1 MTTTTTTAIEL
12 QHRFVQIEGSKDKSD
27 TLEFSFSSEEPVQ
40 RYFGDEVLDHDE
52 KSVDLT
58 RLNSGVAPLLF
69 NHNQDAVIGVVTRAW
84 IQDRKGRAEIR
95 WAENPKAKEVRA
107 DVENNILRGISVGY
121 TINKAEQEGEIT
133 RAVSWFPHELSVVSI
148 PADFKSIGIGRTLPP
163 SQPSTSK
170 KEMSYVMDGVLPEQN
185 QGEFETECRNFSI
198 IKAAQ
203 ASISGNWSQA
213 AREREINEELSARAG
228 RSSSGFFVPDAGWQK
243 RAYVTSSG
251 TAGGNLV
258 ETQILSDSFID
269 ALRKR
274 LAVTELGATLLTGN
288 VGNLSIPKRTGSS
301 TAYWFGGDNAD
312 SITESTGTIGT
323 VSLTPKSVAAY
334 SKFSHLMKLQAT
346 PDIENLIRND
356 FISIVAEAIDA
367 ACISGSGCSSQP
379 LGILNTTGIGS
390 VSGGTNGL
398 APTLDHMID
407 LKKAVAVDSADSAS
421 AGFLT
426 NSKVEAAL
434 AKLKDDQ
441 NNYLLSPYGSE
452 VGTSRLCGR
461 KMVISEN
468 VPSNLT
474 KGSGSNLSAILY
486 GNFQDLIIAT
496 WGTLEVETD
505 ISTDFAKGTT
515 GIRVIQSVDC
525 GVRHSESFSAMVDA
539 IAA

>member
-1 MTTTTTTAIEL
+1 
-12 QHRFVQIEGSKDKSD
+12 
-27 TLEFSFSSEEPVQ
+27 
-40 RYFGDEVLDHDE
+40 
-52 KSVDLT
+52 
-58 RLNSGVAPLLF
+58 
-69 NHNQDAVIGVVTRAW
+69 
-84 IQDRKGRAEIR
+84 
-95 WAENPKAKEVRA
+95 
-107 DVENNILRGISVGY
+107 
-121 TINKAEQEGEIT
+121 
-133 RAVSWFPHELSVVSI
+133 
-148 PADFKSIGIGRTLPP
+148 
-163 SQPSTSK
+163 
-170 KEMSYVMDGVLPEQN
+170 MDGVLPEQN

-251 TAGGNLV
+251 AAGGDLV
-258 ETQILSDSFID
+258 QTQILSDSFID

-367 ACISGSGCSSQP
+367 ACINGSGSSSQP

-390 VSGGTNGL
+390 VAGGTNGL

-474 KGSGSNLSAILY
+474 KGSGSNLSGILY

>member
-1 MTTTTTTAIEL
+1 MTTAIPTKTEIQRRFIEL
-12 QHRFVQIEGSKDKSD
+12 DTSKTKED
-27 TLEFSFSSEEPVQ
+27 TFTLSFSSETPVQ
-40 RYFGDEVLDHDE
+40 RAFGEEVLSHAPDAANLE
-52 KSVDLT
+52 
-58 RLNSGVAPLLF
+58 RLNDSAPLLWS
-69 NHNQDAVIGVVTRAW
+69 HDATLQIGVVERAW
-84 IQDRKGRAEIR
+84 IENGKGRAVVR
-95 WAENPKAKEVRA
+95 WGNSELAKEKRA
-107 DVENNILRGISVGY
+107 DVESGVIRNVSIGYAIEELEENDEGQMVATRWVGLEISLVSVASDPSVGVGRSHSQY
-121 TINKAEQEGEIT
+121 TT
-133 RAVSWFPHELSVVSI
+133 P
-148 PADFKSIGIGRTLPP
+148 
-163 SQPSTSK
+163 K
-170 KEMSYVMDGVLPEQN
+170 KQTMSYVMDGVLPEQN

>member
-1 MTTTTTTAIEL
+1 MTTATQIKTRFLDIEAKAVDEDSFSL
-12 QHRFVQIEGSKDKSD
+12 
-27 TLEFSFSSEEPVQ
+27 SFSSENPVPTPMGEEILSHKREAVDLSRLNDGAPFLWNHQ
-40 RYFGDEVLDHDE
+40 ANEVL
-52 KSVDLT
+52 
-58 RLNSGVAPLLF
+58 
-69 NHNQDAVIGVVTRAW
+69 GVVEKAEIVNGR
-84 IQDRKGRAEIR
+84 GRATVR
-95 WAENPKAKEVRA
+95 WGTSPEAIAKRKEVA
-107 DVENNILRGISVGY
+107 EGILQNISVGY
-121 TINKAEQEGEIT
+121 QIEESEYTDDGKVLVTRWQPVEISLV
-133 RAVSWFPHELSVVSI
+133 AVPSDQSVGIHRSH
-148 PADFKSIGIGRTLPP
+148 PAYSSPKEEPKS
-163 SQPSTSK
+163 
-170 KEMSYVMDGVLPEQN
+170 MSNYVMDGVLPEQN

-251 TAGGNLV
+251 AAGGDLV
-258 ETQILSDSFID
+258 QTQILSDSFID

-367 ACISGSGCSSQP
+367 ACINGSGSSSQP

-390 VSGGTNGL
+390 VAGGTNGL

-474 KGSGSNLSAILY
+474 KGSGSNLSGILY

>member
-1 MTTTTTTAIEL
+1 MTTATQIKTRFLEIEEKAVDEDSFSL
-12 QHRFVQIEGSKDKSD
+12 
-27 TLEFSFSSEEPVQ
+27 SFSSENPVPTPMGEEILSHK
-40 RYFGDEVLDHDE
+40 REA
-52 KSVDLT
+52 VDLS
-58 RLNSGVAPLLF
+58 RLNDGAPFLW
-69 NHNQDAVIGVVTRAW
+69 NHLTNQVLGVVEKAE
-84 IQDRKGRAEIR
+84 IVNGKGRATVR
-95 WAENPKAKEVRA
+95 WGTSPEAIAKRKEVA
-107 DVENNILRGISVGY
+107 EGILQNISVGY
-121 TINKAEQEGEIT
+121 QINETEYTDDNKVLVTRWQPVEISLV
-133 RAVSWFPHELSVVSI
+133 AVPSDQSVGIHRSH
-148 PADFKSIGIGRTLPP
+148 PAYSSP
-163 SQPSTSK
+163 
-170 KEMSYVMDGVLPEQN
+170 KEEPKQMSNYVMDGIAPQVDT
-185 QGEFETECRNFSI
+185 GEFETECRDFSI

-203 ASISGNWSQA
+203 ASISGNWAHAS
-213 AREREINEELSARAG
+213 REREINEELSHRAG
-228 RSSSGFFVPDAGWQK
+228 RQSTGFFVPDSGWKQ
-243 RAYVTSSG
+243 RAYVTSSAS
-251 TAGGNLV
+251 AGGNLV
-258 ETQILSDSFID
+258 ETQVLSDSFID

-274 LAVTELGATLLTGN
+274 LAVTELGATMLTGN

-312 SITESTGTIGT
+312 SITESTGTIGS
-323 VSLTPKSVAAY
+323 VSLVPRCVAAY

-367 ACISGSGCSSQP
+367 AALNGSGSSNQP
-379 LGILNTTGIGS
+379 LGILNTTGIGA
-390 VSGGTNGL
+390 VAGGTNGL
-398 APTLDHMID
+398 APTLDNMID
-407 LKKAVAVDSADSAS
+407 LKKAVAIDSADKAS

-468 VPSNLT
+468 VPSNLS

-496 WGTLEVETD
+496 WGSLEVETD

-515 GIRVIQSVDC
+515 GIRVIQTCDVA
-525 GVRHSESFSAMVDA
+525 VRHAESFAAMVDA
-539 IAA
+539 IAS